1 MLPIPCLPITDQSFQ
16 LMTLITTAPQNVV
29 PVLLHMEE
37 GGGFTGMYILNLDKN
52 HSRFFMQVGH
62 KTTYASLV
70 EIIIFSPYDL
80 IVRPT

>member
-62 KTTYASLV
+62 KTTYVS
-70 EIIIFSPYDL
+70 
-80 IVRPT
+80 